1 MNNFLNIKI
10 YPNNSLSPKG
20 FFLLMA
26 FITIPCLTI
35 GIMFMVMG
43 AWPVL
48 GFMGLEV
55 FLIYIFF
62 KILFHKNNFY
72 EHIIL
77 DTKHFNIF
85 YNNKNKTIDTIVLEP
100 TWLQVKL
107 NKTEKSLF
115 VLTHGKIIE
124 LGKCLAFKEKV
135 SLAKTIDDA
144 LFNWKKN
151 NQNFNS
157 VPKH

>member
-1 MNNFLNIKI
+1 
-10 YPNNSLSPKG
+10 
-20 FFLLMA
+20 MA
-26 FITIPCLTI
+26 
-35 GIMFMVMG
+35 MG

-157 VPKH
+157 APKH

>member
-35 GIMFMVMG
+35 GIMFMAMG

-85 YNNKNKTIDTIVLEP
+85 YNNKNKTIETIVLEP

-157 VPKH
+157 APKH

>member
-85 YNNKNKTIDTIVLEP
+85 YNNKNKTITL
-100 TWLQVKL
+100 
-107 NKTEKSLF
+107 LF
-115 VLTHGKIIE
+115 
-124 LGKCLAFKEKV
+124 
-135 SLAKTIDDA
+135 
-144 LFNWKKN
+144 
-151 NQNFNS
+151 
-157 VPKH
+157 

>member
-144 LFNWKKN
+144 LFNWKKK
-151 NQNFNS
+151 Q
-157 VPKH
+157 PKF

>member
-26 FITIPCLTI
+26 FITIPCLAI
-35 GIMFMVMG
+35 GIMFLVMG

-48 GFMGLEV
+48 GFMGLEIV
-55 FLIYIFF
+55 LIYIFF

-72 EHIIL
+72 EHITL
-77 DTKHFNIF
+77 DTNNFNIF
-85 YNNKNKTIDTIVLEP
+85 YNNKNRIINTIVLEP

-107 NKTEKSLF
+107 NKKDKSLF
-115 VLTHGKIIE
+115 VLTHGKFIE
-124 LGKCLAFKEKV
+124 LGKCLAFQEKV
-135 SLAKTIDDA
+135 SLAKTIEDA

-151 NQNFNS
+151 NHSFNS
-157 VPKH
+157 ALKH

>member
-1 MNNFLNIKI
+1 MEFSQDLNQQQNGKTINKKTIKI

-48 GFMGLEV
+48 GFMVLEV

-62 KILFHKNNFY
+62 HTIHLSYLVYLFDVSHNIYNF
-72 EHIIL
+72 
-77 DTKHFNIF
+77 
-85 YNNKNKTIDTIVLEP
+85 VM
-100 TWLQVKL
+100 
-107 NKTEKSLF
+107 
-115 VLTHGKIIE
+115 
-124 LGKCLAFKEKV
+124 
-135 SLAKTIDDA
+135 
-144 LFNWKKN
+144 
-151 NQNFNS
+151 
-157 VPKH
+157 